1 MKFRELKLFKI
12 FFLLTEQSCRAG
24 NFQAQNGYYKHR
36 DQQHFKYC
44 KRWVQIPVPLQFRGS
59 STLCWLPRVHTCTW
73 HMLIDKDKNNKI
85 SLFFFFFKK
94 LRGDSFKIL
103 DRLKLSLLVYF
114 IYLCMHVCVSVLTG
128 VCYVWRSEDILGKS
142 FFSFHHVGPGDW
154 TQTILLVSKHLYHLA
169 GPKKKI
175 QRETKN
181 LLSNGGGKLAVTCR
195 RIRLGSFFT
204 THAKTNSKW
213 IKDKHKTPCKTIRG
227 KHKSFPLG
235 NSFLG
240 WTRGAEEETQ
250 LLIVHLAL
258 TRVWVQFP
266 APKLDNSQRP
276 IILVLGDLVPSSV
289 FLGHLTS

>member
-1 MKFRELKLFKI
+1 M
-12 FFLLTEQSCRAG
+12 LT
-24 NFQAQNGYYKHR
+24 
-36 DQQHFKYC
+36 
-44 KRWVQIPVPLQFRGS
+44 
-59 STLCWLPRVHTCTW
+59 
-73 HMLIDKDKNNKI
+73 DKDKNNKI
-85 SLFFFFFKK
+85 SLFFFFKK

-114 IYLCMHVCVSVLTG
+114 IYLCMRVCVSVLTG

-169 GPKKKI
+169 GPKKKT
-175 QRETKN
+175 QQETKN

-250 LLIVHLAL
+250 LLIVHPAL

-289 FLGHLTS
+289 FLGHLTSY